1 MNSLPLRP
9 LFPSRRRSTSQMCL
23 HRILTVIATVPP
35 LSAARE
41 PPFLASE
48 TEKPLAEGGTG
59 WSGFDLNSP
68 EPKDSLSSSSSR
80 GGGSGGGDLAEN
92 VDSENPRVEIEE
104 AERSLTMLIEAAQ
117 LIFGEFVDGDKSER
131 NGFALKNDD
140 VAADV
145 EPSGGEAA
153 RRSSCWTAE
162 EIGGEFE
169 ESSPVARSK
178 RGRTRV
184 LPCRYRDSVLEPL
197 TRFSRTGSTAPPA
210 KRRRR

>member
-1 MNSLPLRP
+1 MNKRYAGFELDSL
-9 LFPSRRRSTSQMCL
+9 
-23 HRILTVIATVPP
+23 
-35 LSAARE
+35 
-41 PPFLASE
+41 
-48 TEKPLAEGGTG
+48 
-59 WSGFDLNSP
+59 

-80 GGGSGGGDLAEN
+80 GGGSDGGDLAEKN
-92 VDSENPRVEIEE
+92 VDSEKPRVEIEE
-104 AERSLTMLIEAAQ
+104 AERSLTLLIDAAQ
-117 LIFGEFVDGDKSER
+117 LIFGEFIDGDKSER

-140 VAADV
+140 VAA
-145 EPSGGEAA
+145 SGGEAV
-153 RRSSCWTAE
+153 RRSSCWTAA

-197 TRFSRTGSTAPPA
+197 TRFSRTGSAAIPA